1 MCIDY
6 VAVLTTPV
14 AVVMVFVEVEAGR
27 FFLTKRTKDRK
38 ITSSSSYSTPRV
50 TEVLRHTDSRF
61 KLFNSFTKDHVQ
73 APFVL
78 SAMMCSSSS
87 GLNRRIPRVAERPL
101 MTIEEMRFCFTN
113 S

>member
-1 MCIDY
+1 
-6 VAVLTTPV
+6 
-14 AVVMVFVEVEAGR
+14 
-27 FFLTKRTKDRK
+27 
-38 ITSSSSYSTPRV
+38 
-50 TEVLRHTDSRF
+50 
-61 KLFNSFTKDHVQ
+61 VQ

>member
-27 FFLTKRTKDRK
+27 FLLSERTKDRK
-38 ITSSSSYSTPRV
+38 ITSSSSYSTPRI
-50 TEVLRHTDSRF
+50 TEVLRHTNGRF
-61 KLFNSFTKDHVQ
+61 NLLDSFTKDHEQ

-78 SAMMCSSSS
+78 SAMMFSRSS
-87 GLNRRIPRVAERPL
+87 GLNRRIPRDAERPL